1 MCDLRHVL
9 LSGGYFTGSGEIHLK
24 RAIITVVLCLLTGV
38 WRQAQAGTLGQS
50 AQNLLL
56 TGVGP
61 NASGDGVSQ
70 VTWGACSF
78 DGTNTNCTLSGP
90 FTGLGPGGTY
100 DFVLSYPGNGSTP
113 LTATTPPGSD
123 LFTLAF
129 ISSGSL
135 TFTFNESNGTSL
147 SFHSLNF
154 SVFYIPGTFS
164 CTGNP
169 SDCGPGGVGD
179 TPGATETGPVNGSFD
194 LTPTIQTVISAGA
207 YGGFT
212 SIAPATWIE
221 IYGQN
226 LALTTTGW
234 TGDFQGNNAPISVG
248 GTTVTVGG
256 ESLFIDYVSPGQVNG
271 QVPSDVA
278 SGSQQVIV
286 TTAAGSS
293 APFTINVNPLEP
305 GLLAPPSFDINGT
318 QYAVALFS
326 DGFYVL
332 PPGLISDIASRR
344 AVPGDVIMLYG
355 IGFGPVSDN
364 TLAGVIDQ
372 AANQLNATLDISIGG
387 VSAKIQYAGLTPGV
401 VGLYQ
406 FNVVVPNIS
415 PNDKTPLVFSLNGTP
430 GMQTMSLF
438 IGN

>member
-1 MCDLRHVL
+1 ML
-9 LSGGYFTGSGEIHLK
+9 LSGDTAAGIGGKFILK
-24 RAIITVVLCLLTGV
+24 RAIITGLFCLLSGASELA
-38 WRQAQAGTLGQS
+38 WAGTLGQS
-50 AQNLLL
+50 NQNFTL

-61 NASGDGVSQ
+61 NANGDGVSQ
-70 VTWGACSF
+70 VTYGDCSF
-78 DGTNTNCTLSGP
+78 DGTNTKCTLSGS

-100 DFVLSYPGNGSTP
+100 SFVLTYAGNGPSP
-113 LTATTPPGSD
+113 LTAITAPGSD
-123 LFTLAF
+123 LFTFAL
-129 ISSGSL
+129 SSGSF
-135 TFTFNESNGTSL
+135 TYTFNESNGTSL
-147 SFHSLNF
+147 SFNRLDYSI
-154 SVFYIPGTFS
+154 FYLPNLTT

-169 SDCGPGGVGD
+169 SECGPGGVGLA
-179 TPGATETGPVNGSFD
+179 PGSTISGPVNGSFE
-194 LTPTIQTVISAGA
+194 LAPVIQTVISAGS

-226 LALTTTGW
+226 LATTTADW
-234 TGDFQGNNAPISVG
+234 TGAFDGNNAPISVG

-293 APFTINVNPLEP
+293 APFTIQVNATEP
-305 GLLAPPSFDINGT
+305 GLLAPPAFKISGT

-326 DGFYVL
+326 DGFYDL
-332 PPGLISDIASRR
+332 PPGLVSEIASRR
-344 AVPGDVIMLYG
+344 AVPGDTIMLFG
-355 IGFGPVSDN
+355 IGFGPVSDG

-372 AANQLNATLDISIGG
+372 NSNQVNASVDFAIGG
-387 VSAKIQYAGLTPGV
+387 ASADVAYAGLTPGV

-406 FNVVVPNIS
+406 FNVVVPNIPS
-415 PNDKTPLVFSLNGTP
+415 NDNTPLTFTLNGTP
-430 GMQTMSLF
+430 GMQTLSLY